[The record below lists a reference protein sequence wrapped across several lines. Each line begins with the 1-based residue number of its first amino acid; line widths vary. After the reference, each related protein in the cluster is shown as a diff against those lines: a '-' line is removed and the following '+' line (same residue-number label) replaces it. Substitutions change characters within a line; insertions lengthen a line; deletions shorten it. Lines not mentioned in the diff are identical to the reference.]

1 MAMQTNRRGF
11 LEAIALSATDLAVLG
26 TMNPEAA
33 EAAAEAPAGAEQ
45 ENRGS
50 SVPVESGDAYVRF
63 DPSKQT
69 WSCGT
74 GLIEQQL
81 ELAGGRFRLAK
92 LANRLTG
99 SEYVAGAGS
108 DEFHFLFGG
117 RDYSGDSGGYKLK
130 DFQIARMPVPKVS
143 PGIES
148 GVTLVVNL
156 EHPLFLVRLHYD

>member
-50 SVPVESGDAYVRF
+50 SVPVESGDAYVHF

-69 WSCGT
+69 WTCGT

-81 ELAGGRFRLAK
+81 ELVGGHFRLAK
-92 LANRLTG
+92 LSNRLTG
-99 SEYVAGAGS
+99 SEYVQGAGS
-108 DEFHFLFGG
+108 DEFHFLFGEWE
-117 RDYSGDSGGYKLK
+117 YTGDTGGYKLTNYS
-130 DFQIARMPVPKVS
+130 IARMPEP
-143 PGIES
+143 
-148 GVTLVVNL
+148 
-156 EHPLFLVRLHYD
+156 